1 VGFELNALAVL
12 LGHRTSRMAGFG
24 CVIAQTGIF
33 SGKYKFFELLFRDR
47 VRLLQQ
53 GGFLPDF
60 SSLLLKIYLLVN

>member
-1 VGFELNALAVL
+1 MLWLCFLATELLAWPVLAVSL
-12 LGHRTSRMAGFG
+12 PKQGF
-24 CVIAQTGIF
+24 F